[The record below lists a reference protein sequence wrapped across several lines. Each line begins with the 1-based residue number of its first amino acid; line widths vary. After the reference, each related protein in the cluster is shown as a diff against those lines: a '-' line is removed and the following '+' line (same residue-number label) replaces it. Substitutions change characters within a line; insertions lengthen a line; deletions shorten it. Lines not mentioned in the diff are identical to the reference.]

1 MKNIVH
7 SLNLYRYTKQAI
19 LLSAIGIFIV
29 VHLLLSFIT
38 LRLDLSKG
46 AAYTL
51 SQSSKNILHEL
62 TSPVTITLYTSS
74 NLPPRITPIKRDVI
88 DLLREYERASGTV
101 IFKEVA
107 FNATE
112 ELALVQQLGQLGIV
126 GIPVREQEQNEVS
139 LTEVYFGITLKIGET
154 EQPVA
159 EPFNIENLEYN
170 ITSAIYTFTKTD
182 VATIGIVGLEEGL
195 NPQLDQMGI
204 FKQILGSQFLTQV
217 ISLPS
222 AASQELDEAREPFS
236 IPTDID
242 TLMIVDTAENTF
254 TPEVTDAIRSYLK
267 TGSAIVFMNGISVD
281 NSLQIGPG
289 DEGLIAL
296 MNEYGITV
304 EDNLVLSS
312 RSEFV
317 NLGSGGFSL
326 PIPYPYWVW
335 TPDVNTD
342 TNYSGGISR
351 ITFPWG
357 SSLTLSESEK
367 VRYLAQ
373 SSPDSWTVRGAID
386 LNPQQEKEPTQEDIG
401 THILAAEADISES
414 GSLAVIGS
422 SRFLLNNYLSRES
435 QNIEFVLNILGNY
448 ASDGALSGIRS
459 RAVTTYPLPQF
470 TESAEQAYKYAAI
483 LLLPLLFGAY
493 GGLRLWKR
501 NKTS

>member
-1 MKNIVH
+1 MKNT
-7 SLNLYRYTKQAI
+7 TKQAI

-51 SQSSKNILHEL
+51 SKSSKNILREL
-62 TSPVTITLYTSS
+62 KSPITITIYTSS

-88 DLLREYERASGTV
+88 DLLREYERASGSVT
-101 IFKEVA
+101 FKEVA

-112 ELALVQQLGQLGIV
+112 EVALVQQLGQLGIV

-139 LTEVYFGITLKIGET
+139 LTEVYFGVTLKIGET

-170 ITSAIYTFTKTD
+170 ITSAIYTLTKTD
-182 VATIGIVGLEEGL
+182 VATIGIVGLEEGS

-217 ISLPS
+217 IPLV
-222 AASQELDEAREPFS
+222 EPFT

-242 TLMIVDTAENTF
+242 TLIIVDTAENTF
-254 TPEVTDAIRSYLK
+254 TSEVTNAIGTYLK
-267 TGSAIVFMNGISVD
+267 TGSAIIFMNGISVD

-317 NLGSGGFSL
+317 NLGSGEFSL
-326 PIPYPYWVW
+326 FLPYPYWVW

-373 SSPDSWTVRGAID
+373 SSPDSWSVRGAID
-386 LNPQQEKEPTQEDIG
+386 LNPQKGQEPSQEDIG
-401 THILAAEADISES
+401 MHILAAEVDISES

-435 QNIEFVLNILGNY
+435 QNIEFVLNILGSY

-493 GGLRLWKR
+493 GGFRLWKR